1 MSGFG
6 IREVFEAG
14 QDLDGIKLWREESF
28 LHQLSMNGSLLW
40 AENGDE
46 TYQRLLASRMG
57 LTVGVE
63 WDFMRSVLKILPAWA
78 ARRALWR
85 ASNDWL
91 AVTEYGKLLVLREA
105 LLRGRLEEV
114 SGYQSMRLLN
124 KLLELRYDQAEQL
137 QWCDADS
144 QEGQIEIV
152 TGSGRSRSKEEGKT
166 KRSKRAG
173 H

>member
-105 LLRGRLEEV
+105 LLRGRL
-114 SGYQSMRLLN
+114 
-124 KLLELRYDQAEQL
+124 
-137 QWCDADS
+137 
-144 QEGQIEIV
+144 
-152 TGSGRSRSKEEGKT
+152 
-166 KRSKRAG
+166 
-173 H
+173 